1 MHLAQRPGVKTRLT
15 LWHIGGNLALYVITE
30 TGTADRLSAT
40 VIRRTPRWNRHIHVI
55 SNVTCTAKKKGRLTL
70 VARQRSQIKMADN
83 KQQTRNIGS
92 HHAVPVISRERG
104 RGRGV
109 AGLRGYGI
117 LPLLCQGKEYRGGSV
132 KAFCTEEL
140 CLLGKRKSNF
150 RVFSSGLP
158 MYTSSLRLHNRSNG

>member
-1 MHLAQRPGVKTRLT
+1 M
-15 LWHIGGNLALYVITE
+15 
-30 TGTADRLSAT
+30 
-40 VIRRTPRWNRHIHVI
+40 I

-117 LPLLCQGKEYRGGSV
+117 LPLLCQGKEYRAGSV
-132 KAFCTEEL
+132 IAFCTDEL
-140 CLLGKRKSNF
+140 LVLGKRHLI
-150 RVFSSGLP
+150 SGCSALAFLCTHHHCACITDQ
-158 MYTSSLRLHNRSNG
+158 MDK